1 MQTMKK
7 FESKL
12 KNKQSSQEQ
21 MQNDSEAVEKKLHEA
36 ENDLRKSKLENRT
49 KEFELKKLSLY
60 QSNLTTKIEILEK
73 SDAAKSNNLSLLFLE
88 EAKQKYLKSEA
99 DYLMIQLKE
108 LEVLWLFTTLDQQH
122 TYQVQQRIQE

>member
-1 MQTMKK
+1 MKK

-60 QSNLTTKIEILEK
+60 QSNLTAKIEILEK
-73 SDAAKSNNLSLLFLE
+73 SDATKSNNLSLLFLE

-108 LEVLWLFTTLDQQH
+108 LEVL
-122 TYQVQQRIQE
+122 

>member
-122 TYQVQQRIQE
+122 TY